1 MSTANKQIFVFVSHK
16 HTDKQL
22 AARLINIL
30 QYNSSVQ
37 NVTFFAEERISAGD
51 DWRRRID
58 IQLKQARYLILI
70 YTGLADDW
78 TWCVSECTMFVDF
91 EGQEAHYSAKKVY
104 CIHPPGLGPP
114 NPLSNIQSIPAQRD
128 NIVNWLTQ
136 FYNETG
142 HSPAPSV
149 VNSVALRLAKTFR
162 EWMSKHESVSK
173 PSTSQS
179 FLRSISINPHW
190 PKHKKKAN
198 WLNVYEIP
206 KRLPRHLY
214 EVSANDEESAE
225 FFKLPRKTNVNMME
239 FFKKLDAD
247 GAGGPWVKPFLDAF
261 DKRLRGDM
269 PTQEIFYFR
278 SSLDGKVLR
287 PVIESIERSGDGCS
301 CTCRVVFLEGF
312 NPPMVRDPS
321 MVEQLADGLRLAFR
335 TRNEV
340 LNKYKEK
347 LDVKRQLISGP
358 NGLSDQIVEIMGTIR
373 QETTM
378 QCYQLDGT
386 ASEFFLGKDKSE
398 YNRIHN

>member
-1 MSTANKQIFVFVSHK
+1 
-16 HTDKQL
+16 
-22 AARLINIL
+22 
-30 QYNSSVQ
+30 
-37 NVTFFAEERISAGD
+37 
-51 DWRRRID
+51 
-58 IQLKQARYLILI
+58 
-70 YTGLADDW
+70 
-78 TWCVSECTMFVDF
+78 
-91 EGQEAHYSAKKVY
+91 
-104 CIHPPGLGPP
+104 
-114 NPLSNIQSIPAQRD
+114 
-128 NIVNWLTQ
+128 
-136 FYNETG
+136 
-142 HSPAPSV
+142 
-149 VNSVALRLAKTFR
+149 
-162 EWMSKHESVSK
+162 
-173 PSTSQS
+173 
-179 FLRSISINPHW
+179 
-190 PKHKKKAN
+190 
-198 WLNVYEIP
+198 
-206 KRLPRHLY
+206 
-214 EVSANDEESAE
+214 
-225 FFKLPRKTNVNMME
+225 MME

-278 SSLDGKVLR
+278 SSLGRKVLR

-373 QETTM
+373 QEATM
-378 QCYQLDGT
+378 QGYQLDGT

-398 YNRIHN
+398 YNRIHNEYESLFVDFKKLASERRKSHEAAYTEIKNLFQVLQRNNDDYFKTVGPRFLQLLSQQS